1 MDTGMTKKLASSAVI
16 GGAVLPILAQVL
28 VVIAGFKAP
37 GIVAGTLAAKF
48 MASYG
53 GSVGAYSLCAIAQSI
68 GAAGLGVFG
77 TALSAGVGSLVTVL
91 GALKSFSPENS
102 QTKYIILLAS
112 PSLDECE
119 LVKLNQLSQSRP

>member
-1 MDTGMTKKLASSAVI
+1 MTKKLASSAVI

-91 GALKSFSPENS
+91 GAWVWTLF
-102 QTKYIILLAS
+102 
-112 PSLDECE
+112 
-119 LVKLNQLSQSRP
+119 RRR